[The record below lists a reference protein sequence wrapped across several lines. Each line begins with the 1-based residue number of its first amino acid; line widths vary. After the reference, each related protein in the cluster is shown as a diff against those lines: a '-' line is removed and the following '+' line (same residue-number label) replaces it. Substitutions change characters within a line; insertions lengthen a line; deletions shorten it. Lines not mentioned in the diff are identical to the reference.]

1 MSAATR
7 SNVSTLALVAAIV
20 GFLALGLAAP
30 QLSDASSHREAPVIA
45 TDPLA
50 DNTDVYAFRDPN
62 SPDDVILV
70 ANYIPL
76 ELPSGGPNY
85 HQFGWNIRYE
95 IHVKNQTSVG
105 ALGSAKDDITY
116 RFTFRVFHEDGQ
128 GTFFRIRLGQENLK
142 ATYTMEKSTDGGTSF
157 QTVISNGF
165 VPPPNIG
172 PRSIQNP
179 VLGLGTTYEQLTQQA
194 ITTASTGET
203 VFVGPRDDPFFVDLG
218 GAFDVGNFRDE
229 FGPSPTNPNNARDE
243 VAGFNT
249 HSIVLRVP
257 IEDLQKDGLGP
268 DEAENILDGD
278 FVIGVWASASRRQL
292 KTLSATGGQ
301 PTYSGPYIQ
310 VSRLGMPL
318 TTEVVIPIG
327 QKDLWNATSPY
338 SAREQEFVQYFVNP
352 ELAIYMGN
360 GEFGP
365 VVPALSEDLVVPMN
379 SYPAIGDVDG
389 DGSIGFDFTNGADG
403 VFDLVEAGVDL
414 SGTAF
419 AVPLRPA
426 GTDSPSALAGRGEP
440 RRVDILPIFYFGVP
454 NLIPYQLVVGKD
466 AGPLS
471 TGKPFV
477 NNFLPITQT
486 SGGGLWGGDMLR
498 LNMAVPPTDRSSAA
512 FQQLGREGLLGAAV
526 IGASVPQ
533 FNQSEALQFIPNMD
547 GFPNGRR
554 LEDDVTLI
562 ELQAIGSLV
571 LTAVG
576 LPENDA
582 TAGDYSDIV
591 SPLALAEV
599 GFVAGPTENDI
610 PLRTDFPYL
619 ANPHRGY
626 DYVRDVT
633 AAPPGRSAA
642 ETLQGEAAA
651 AKSLGLG
658 VPEAFLLD
666 QNYPNPFGSAT
677 AVQYHVSSPSD
688 VRLEVFDIQGQ
699 LVETL
704 VSGRQAEGTHT
715 ADWDARGLASG
726 TYFYRLSVGGRTIS
740 TKKAVLV
747 R

>member
-7 SNVSTLALVAAIV
+7 SRLSTFGLVAAIV
-20 GFLALGLAAP
+20 GFLAVGLAAP

-62 SPDDVILV
+62 SPDDVVLV

-85 HQFGWNIRYE
+85 HQFGWQIRYE
-95 IHVKNQTSVG
+95 IHVKNQTSLG
-105 ALGSAKDDITY
+105 ALGTAKDDITY
-116 RFTFRVFHEDGQ
+116 RFTFRINHEDGQ
-128 GTFFRIRLGQENLK
+128 GTFFKIRLGQENVK
-142 ATYTMEKSTDGGTSF
+142 ARYTMEKSVGGGPF
-157 QTVISNGF
+157 QTVIEDGF
-165 VPPPNIG
+165 VPPPNVG
-172 PRSIQNP
+172 PRSIQDP

-194 ITTASTGET
+194 IRTASTGET

-218 GAFDVGNFRDE
+218 ATFDVGNLRDTFCE
-229 FGPSPTNPNNARDE
+229 DDANPDCIRDE

-268 DEAENILDGD
+268 DQAENILDGN
-278 FVIGVWASASRRQL
+278 FVIGVWASASRPRVRTFSPQ
-292 KTLSATGGQ
+292 
-301 PTYSGPYIQ
+301 SGRYVTNGPFVQ

-318 TTEVVIPIG
+318 TNEVIIPVG
-327 QKDLWNATSPY
+327 FKDKWNATSPY
-338 SAREQEFVQYFVNP
+338 DADEQNFVRYFANP
-352 ELAIYMGN
+352 ELALYMGN
-360 GEFGP
+360 GTFGP
-365 VVPALSEDLVVPMN
+365 AVPNLSNELTIPTN

-389 DGSIGFDFTNGADG
+389 DGSVGFNFNNGADG

-419 AVPLRPA
+419 AVPLKPA

-440 RRVDILPIFYFGVP
+440 RRADILPIFYFGVP

-486 SGGGLWGGDMLR
+486 ADGGLWGGDMLR
-498 LNMAVPPTDRSSAA
+498 LNMAVPPTPRTSQGFATLA
-512 FQQLGREGLLGAAV
+512 PKGLLAAAV
-526 IGASVPQ
+526 LGAGAPAY
-533 FNQSEALQFIPNMD
+533 NQSEALQFIPHMD

-554 LEDDVTLI
+554 LEDDVTGI
-562 ELQAIGSLV
+562 ALQAVGSIV

-591 SPLALAEV
+591 SPLALAEL
-599 GFVAGPTENDI
+599 GFIGGPVKNDI

-633 AAPPGRSAA
+633 ADGPGRSAA
-642 ETLQGEAAA
+642 EAFGLDTAGR
-651 AKSLGLG
+651 SLGVG

-666 QNYPNPFGSAT
+666 QNYPNPFGAST
-677 AVQYHVSSPSD
+677 TVEYQVSRPGTVQ
-688 VRLEVFDIQGQ
+688 LEVFDIQGQ
-699 LVETL
+699 LVKTL
-704 VSGRQAEGTHT
+704 VSEQRSEGTH
-715 ADWDARGLASG
+715 AVEWDASRLASG
-726 TYFYRLSVGGRTIS
+726 TYFYRLAVDGRTVS
-740 TKKAVLV
+740 TKKATLV